1 MSAVDSYALL
11 VKSLPVLNAG
21 ALTAL
26 IAMVLRHRILSR
38 KVAIDEESNRRK
50 LQLDEETHDVES
62 WGKLIKTLTE
72 QVERL
77 SGQVTELQTENGLL
91 RGEIRQL
98 HNVID
103 GMRRSGLAD
112 ALSNQVVVA
121 RALNP
126 SPEVSAALDTIEGLS
141 DIRKRG

>member
-1 MSAVDSYALL
+1 
-11 VKSLPVLNAG
+11 
-21 ALTAL
+21 
-26 IAMVLRHRILSR
+26 LSR